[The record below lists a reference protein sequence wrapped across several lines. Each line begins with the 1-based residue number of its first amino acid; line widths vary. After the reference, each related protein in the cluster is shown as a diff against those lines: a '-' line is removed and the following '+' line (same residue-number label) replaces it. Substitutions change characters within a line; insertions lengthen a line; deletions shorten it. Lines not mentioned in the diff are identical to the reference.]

1 MAIQPRN
8 QRTEARSGPPG
19 RGANEIAVRLCPLL
33 IKTLQFLGIR
43 NADRDKSVTCEAG
56 AGPLLKSRAVF
67 SCQFSLVGPN
77 GLHIGHNR
85 YIWTLRT
92 RA

>member
-1 MAIQPRN
+1 VAILPRN
-8 QRTEARSGPPG
+8 QCTEARSGPPW
-19 RGANEIAVRLCPLL
+19 RVAKEIAVRLCPLL
-33 IKTLQFLGIR
+33 KKPSQFLGIR
-43 NADRDKSVTCEAG
+43 NADRDKSVTCQA
-56 AGPLLKSRAVF
+56 AQDRLLKIRAVF